1 MKKLWRKLIEPLQL
15 FWLQCHYET
24 QVDEYEPSESLIDK
38 DGSLIQR
45 DGKFV
50 AHIDG
55 VTACKNSEK
64 KIVIVFKSGK
74 VEYKD

>member
-1 MKKLWRKLIEPLQL
+1 MKKLWRKLIYPFQL
-15 FWLQCHYET
+15 FWLRCHYEV
-24 QVDEYEPSESLIDK
+24 QVDEYEASETFVDK
-38 DGSLIQR
+38 NKNLIQR
-45 DGKFV
+45 DGKFI

-64 KIVIVFKSGK
+64 KIVIVFKPGK